1 MSHPNPTANFVGIGK
16 GISMSKKSHI
26 ARHRAVPTRVN
37 PLVTA
42 SRAVSASASVAGKP
56 AAVVVAASGLMLGAA
71 LPASAAG
78 EISVQSV
85 PVQQVVATPAAAGT
99 YTVQSGDTLGSI
111 AAAHGVSLDT
121 LFAANGL
128 GYASVI
134 YPGQSISLGGSAAPQ
149 QQFSVQSASVVAA
162 PAAAAV
168 AAPVDAAPTYSLQSS
183 SIGAPGIVG
192 TAMQGEGSGYV
203 YGGTSFG
210 GWDCSGFV
218 QWVYAQNGINLP
230 RTTWSQFAAL
240 RPTSNPQPGDLVSQ
254 NGGSH
259 VGIYLGNGQ
268 MISALNPSQG
278 TQVHPVSVMS
288 VDGYY
293 TR

>member
-1 MSHPNPTANFVGIGK
+1 
-16 GISMSKKSHI
+16 MSKKSHV
-26 ARHRAVPTRVN
+26 ARHRAVPARIN

-42 SRAVSASASVAGKP
+42 SRAVTATASVAGKP
-56 AAVVVAASGLMLGAA
+56 AAVVVAASGIMIGAA

-78 EISVQSV
+78 EIV
-85 PVQQVVATPAAAGT
+85 PVETVSQQAAAVSTASAGS
-99 YTVQSGDTLGSI
+99 YTVQAGDTLGSI
-111 AAAHGVSLDT
+111 AAAHGVSLDG
-121 LFAANGL
+121 LFTANGL
-128 GYASVI
+128 GYSSII
-134 YPGQSISLGGSAAPQ
+134 YPGQSLSLSGSAAPQ
-149 QQFSVQSASVVAA
+149 QYSVQSASVVAA
-162 PAAAAV
+162 PQ
-168 AAPVDAAPTYSLQSS
+168 AAPAAPAPAAPYSFQSA
-183 SIGAPGIVG
+183 SIGAPAPGIVG
-192 TAMQGEGSGYV
+192 TALQGKGSGYV
-203 YGGTSFG
+203 YGGTSYG
-210 GWDCSGFV
+210 AWDCSGFV

-240 RPTSNPQPGDLVSQ
+240 KGTNNPQPGDLVSQ

-278 TQVHPVSVMS
+278 TQVHSVNVMS